1 MNHKNR
7 QRIPNA
13 YLSTM
18 VPVPQTILEKTNAA
32 LEGDSNAF
40 GTLFQW
46 YGPRLL
52 AHAVRIC
59 GHTPLAQDAVQETF
73 ISAFIHY
80 SSLRDAS
87 SFYPWL
93 KKILVNHCLHLLR
106 KERSIAV
113 GKSIEKKDA
122 VILQSIEEN
131 FERSANKQQLFEALD
146 HLSEELRS
154 CVMLR
159 YFSNYSTYEEIA
171 QMLAI
176 PVGTV
181 RSRLAA
187 AREKLLAYYNKSVD
201 ASDDA
206 IKEAGQWSSYYHQLC
221 NKLYHDWENRKE
233 FIEHFV
239 PLLNIRFT
247 SGKLAQGR
255 PLFEKEIH
263 EDLHFGTFFKVNT
276 ITSSGNISVI
286 EGCTNNPPEYPDR
299 CPPSSVL
306 IMFRENDKVD
316 TLHLINSPK
325 VIDK

>member
-1 MNHKNR
+1 MNHIN
-7 QRIPNA
+7 QHPIPNG

-18 VPVPQTILEKTNAA
+18 VPIPQTILEKTNAA
-32 LEGDSNAF
+32 LQGDSNAF

-46 YGPRLL
+46 YGPRLH

-59 GHTPLAQDAVQETF
+59 GYTPLAHDAVQETF

-80 SSLRDAS
+80 TSLRDTS

-93 KKILVNHCLHLLR
+93 KKILINHCLHLLR
-106 KERSIAV
+106 KERSV
-113 GKSIEKKDA
+113 RFGETIEKNDA
-122 VILQSIEEN
+122 VILQSIEES
-131 FERSANKQQLFEALD
+131 FERSANNQQMFEAMNQ
-146 HLSEELRS
+146 LSDELRS

-187 AREKLLAYYNKSVD
+187 AREKLIAYYHRSVD
-201 ASDDA
+201 ASDSA
-206 IKEAGQWSSYYHQLC
+206 IKEAEQWSSYYHRLC
-221 NKLYHDWENRKE
+221 DKLYHDWENRKE
-233 FIEHFV
+233 FIEHFD
-239 PLLNIRFT
+239 PMLNIRFT

-255 PLFEKEIH
+255 TLFEKEIY

-286 EGCTNNPPEYPDR
+286 EGSTNNPPEYADR

-306 IMFRENDKVD
+306 IMFRENNKVD
-316 TLHLINSPK
+316 TLHLVNSPRTLEK
-325 VIDK
+325 

>member
-1 MNHKNR
+1 
-7 QRIPNA
+7 
-13 YLSTM
+13 M
-18 VPVPQTILEKTNAA
+18 VPVPQTIQEKTFAA
-32 LEGDSNAF
+32 LQGDTNAF

-59 GHTPLAQDAVQETF
+59 GNTPLAKDAVQETF

-93 KKILVNHCLHLLR
+93 KKILTNHCLHLLR
-106 KERSIAV
+106 KERATAT
-113 GKSIEKKDA
+113 GGRLEKKDSI
-122 VILQSIEEN
+122 ILQSIEEK
-131 FERSANKQQLFEALD
+131 FERSASKQQLFEAMNN
-146 HLSEELRS
+146 LSEELRS
-154 CVMLR
+154 CVLLR

-171 QMLAI
+171 QVLAI

-187 AREKLLAYYNKSVD
+187 AREKLLAYYNRSVD

-206 IKEAGQWSSYYHQLC
+206 IKEAIQWSDYYHHLC

-233 FIEHFV
+233 FIEHFD
-239 PLLNIRFT
+239 PMLNIRFT

-255 PLFEKEIH
+255 PLFEKEIN
-263 EDLHFGTFFKVNT
+263 EDLNCGTFFKVNT

-286 EGCTNNPPEYPDR
+286 EGYSNNSPEYPDR

-306 IMFRENDKVD
+306 IMFRENGKVD

>member
-1 MNHKNR
+1 
-7 QRIPNA
+7 
-13 YLSTM
+13 M
-18 VPVPQTILEKTNAA
+18 VSVPSTILEKTQAA
-32 LEGDSNAF
+32 LQGDSNAF

-59 GHTPLAQDAVQETF
+59 GNTPLAKDAVQETF
-73 ISAFIHY
+73 ISAFIHH

-93 KKILVNHCLHLLR
+93 KKILTNHCLHILR
-106 KERSIAV
+106 KEKSIAL
-113 GKSIEKKDA
+113 GAGIEKKDA
-122 VILQSIEEN
+122 VILQSIEEG
-131 FERSANKQQLFEALD
+131 FERSANKQQMFEAMNN
-146 HLSEELRS
+146 LSEELRS
-154 CVMLR
+154 CVLLR

-171 QMLAI
+171 QVLAI

-187 AREKLLAYYNKSVD
+187 AREKLLDCYNRSVD

-206 IKEAGQWSSYYHQLC
+206 IKEAAQWSNYYYRLC
-221 NKLYHDWENRKE
+221 NKLYNDWENRKE
-233 FIEHFV
+233 FIEHFD

-247 SGKLAQGR
+247 SGKTVQGR
-255 PLFEKEIH
+255 NLFEKEIV
-263 EDLHFGTFFKVNT
+263 EDLDHGTFFKVSI

-286 EGCTNNPPEYPDR
+286 EGHPLHSPEFPDR
-299 CPPSSVL
+299 CPPSAVL

-316 TLHLINSPK
+316 TLHLVNSPK
-325 VIDK
+325 VIGK

>member
-1 MNHKNR
+1 
-7 QRIPNA
+7 
-13 YLSTM
+13 M
-18 VPVPQTILEKTNAA
+18 VPVPPTILEKIHAA
-32 LEGDSNAF
+32 LQGDTNAF

-59 GHTPLAQDAVQETF
+59 GNTPFAKDAVQETF
-73 ISAFIHY
+73 ISAFIHH

-93 KKILVNHCLHLLR
+93 KKILTNHCLHILR
-106 KERSIAV
+106 KEKSIAI
-113 GKSIEKKDA
+113 GESIEKKDA
-122 VILQSIEEN
+122 VILQSIEER
-131 FERSANKQQLFEALD
+131 FERSANKQQMFEAMNN
-146 HLSEELRS
+146 LSEELRS
-154 CVMLR
+154 CVLLR

-176 PVGTV
+176 PLGTV

-206 IKEAGQWSSYYHQLC
+206 IKQAAQWSGYYFRLC
-221 NKLYHDWENRKE
+221 NKLYHDWENRRE

-239 PLLNIRFT
+239 PMLNLRFT

-255 PLFEKEIH
+255 PLFEKEIAD
-263 EDLHFGTFFKVNT
+263 DLNYGTFFRAST

-286 EGCTNNPPEYPDR
+286 EGFTNNPPEFPDR

-325 VIDK
+325 VIGE

>member
-1 MNHKNR
+1 MILFFILYYYFSK
-7 QRIPNA
+7 
-13 YLSTM
+13 M
-18 VPVPQTILEKTNAA
+18 VPVPQTIQEKTIAA
-32 LEGDSNAF
+32 LQGDANAF

-59 GHTPLAQDAVQETF
+59 GNTPLAKDAVQETF

-93 KKILVNHCLHLLR
+93 KKILTNHCLHLLR
-106 KERSIAV
+106 KERSV
-113 GKSIEKKDA
+113 SPGGNIEKKDSI
-122 VILQSIEEN
+122 ILQSIEEN
-131 FERSANKQQLFEALD
+131 FERSANKQQLFEAMNN
-146 HLSEELRS
+146 LSEELRS
-154 CVMLR
+154 CVLLR

-187 AREKLLAYYNKSVD
+187 AREKLLAYYKRSVD

-206 IKEAGQWSSYYHQLC
+206 IKEAVQWSNYYHHLC
-221 NKLYHDWENRKE
+221 RKLYLDWENRKE
-233 FIEHFV
+233 FIEHFN

-247 SGKLAQGR
+247 SGKAAQGR
-255 PLFEKEIH
+255 KLFEKEIL
-263 EDLHFGTFFKVNT
+263 EDLDHGTFFKPT
-276 ITSSGNISVI
+276 IITSSGNVSVI
-286 EGCTNNPPEYPDR
+286 EGCPVHSPEFPDR
-299 CPPSSVL
+299 CPPSAVL
-306 IMFRENDKVD
+306 VMFREKDKVE
-316 TLHLINSPK
+316 TLHLINSPR
-325 VIDK
+325 VIEK

>member
-1 MNHKNR
+1 
-7 QRIPNA
+7 
-13 YLSTM
+13 M
-18 VPVPQTILEKTNAA
+18 VSVPQTILEKTQAA
-32 LEGDSNAF
+32 LQGDANAF

-59 GHTPLAQDAVQETF
+59 GNTPLAKDAVQETF
-73 ISAFIHY
+73 ISAFIHH

-93 KKILVNHCLHLLR
+93 KKILTNHCLHILR
-106 KERSIAV
+106 KERSMAV
-113 GKSIEKKDA
+113 GKNIQKKDSI
-122 VILQSIEEN
+122 ILQSIEES
-131 FERSANKQQLFEALD
+131 FERSANKQQMFEAMNN
-146 HLSEELRS
+146 LSEELRS
-154 CVMLR
+154 CVLLR

-171 QMLAI
+171 QLLAI

-181 RSRLAA
+181 RSRLSA
-187 AREKLLAYYNKSVD
+187 AREKLLAYYNRSVD

-206 IKEAGQWSSYYHQLC
+206 VKQAAQWSGYYFRLC

-233 FIEHFV
+233 FIEHFD
-239 PLLNIRFT
+239 PMLNLRFT

-255 PLFEKEIH
+255 TLFEKEIAD
-263 EDLHFGTFFKVNT
+263 DLNHGTFFEAST

-286 EGCTNNPPEYPDR
+286 EGFTNNPPEFPDR

-316 TLHLINSPK
+316 TLHLINSPR
-325 VIDK
+325 VIGE

>member
-1 MNHKNR
+1 MLYDY
-7 QRIPNA
+7 I
-13 YLSTM
+13 SSV
-18 VPVPQTILEKTNAA
+18 VPVPQTIQEKTIAA
-32 LEGDSNAF
+32 LQGDANAF

-46 YGPRLL
+46 YGPRLQ

-59 GHTPLAQDAVQETF
+59 GNTSLAKDAVQETF

-93 KKILVNHCLHLLR
+93 KKILTNHCLHLLR
-106 KERSIAV
+106 KERSSAL
-113 GKSIEKKDA
+113 GENIETKDS

-131 FERSANKQQLFEALD
+131 FERSANKQQMFEAMNN
-146 HLSEELRS
+146 LSDELRS
-154 CVMLR
+154 CVLLR

-171 QMLAI
+171 QILAI
-176 PVGTV
+176 PIGTV

-187 AREKLLAYYNKSVD
+187 AREKLLAYYNRSAD
-201 ASDDA
+201 ASDEA
-206 IKEAGQWSSYYHQLC
+206 IKEASQWSSYYHRLC
-221 NKLYHDWENRKE
+221 NKLYLDWENRKE
-233 FIEHFV
+233 FIEHFD

-247 SGKLAQGR
+247 SGKTAQGR
-255 PLFEKEIH
+255 DLFEKEITD
-263 EDLHFGTFFKVNT
+263 DLDHGTFFKVNI
-276 ITSSGNISVI
+276 ITTSGNISVI
-286 EGCTNNPPEYPDR
+286 EGGPVQSSEFPDR

>member
-1 MNHKNR
+1 
-7 QRIPNA
+7 
-13 YLSTM
+13 M
-18 VPVPQTILEKTNAA
+18 VPVPQSIQEKTIAA
-32 LEGDSNAF
+32 LQGDANAF

-46 YGPRLL
+46 YGPRLQ

-59 GHTPLAQDAVQETF
+59 GNTPLAKDAVQETF

-80 SSLRDAS
+80 STLRDAS

-93 KKILVNHCLHLLR
+93 KKILTNHCLHLLR
-106 KERSIAV
+106 KERSMAV
-113 GKSIEKKDA
+113 GRNIQKKDS

-131 FERSANKQQLFEALD
+131 LERSASKQQMFEAMNN
-146 HLSEELRS
+146 LSEELRS
-154 CVMLR
+154 CVLLR

-176 PVGTV
+176 PIGTV

-187 AREKLLAYYNKSVD
+187 AREKLLAYYKRSID

-206 IKEAGQWSSYYHQLC
+206 IKQAEQWSNYYYRLC

-233 FIEHFV
+233 FIEHFD
-239 PLLNIRFT
+239 PMLNLRFT

-255 PLFEKEIH
+255 TLFEKEVAD
-263 EDLHFGTFFKVNT
+263 DLNHGTFFKAST

-286 EGCTNNPPEYPDR
+286 EGFTNNPPEFPDR

-306 IMFRENDKVD
+306 IMFRENSKVD
-316 TLHLINSPK
+316 TLHLINSPR
-325 VIDK
+325 VVGE

>member
-1 MNHKNR
+1 
-7 QRIPNA
+7 
-13 YLSTM
+13 M
-18 VPVPQTILEKTNAA
+18 VPVPPTIQEKTIAA
-32 LEGDSNAF
+32 LQGDANAF

-59 GHTPLAQDAVQETF
+59 GNKPIAKDAVQETF
-73 ISAFIHY
+73 ISAFIHH

-93 KKILVNHCLHLLR
+93 KKILINHCLHLLR
-106 KERSIAV
+106 KERSV
-113 GKSIEKKDA
+113 GISEGIEKKDS

-131 FERSANKQQLFEALD
+131 FERSANKQQMFEAMNL
-146 HLSEELRS
+146 LSEELRS
-154 CVMLR
+154 CVLLR

-171 QMLAI
+171 QMLDI

-187 AREKLLAYYNKSVD
+187 AREKLLSYYKKSVD

-206 IKEAGQWSSYYHQLC
+206 IREASQWSGFYHKLC

-233 FIEHFV
+233 FIGHFD
-239 PLLNIRFT
+239 PMLNIRFT
-247 SGKLAQGR
+247 SGKKAQGR
-255 PLFEKEIH
+255 ILFEKEIH
-263 EDLHFGTFFKVNT
+263 DDLHHGTFFKVNT

-286 EGCTNNPPEYPDR
+286 EGVTDNPPEYPDR

-325 VIDK
+325 VL